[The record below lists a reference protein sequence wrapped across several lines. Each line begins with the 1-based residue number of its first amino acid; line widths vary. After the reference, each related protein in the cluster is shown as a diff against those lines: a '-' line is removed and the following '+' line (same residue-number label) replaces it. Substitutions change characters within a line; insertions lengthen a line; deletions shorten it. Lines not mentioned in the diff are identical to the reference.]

1 MRISPLTIYTYTY
14 IYAHMSKNISISD
27 DVYEWLKEIK
37 DDESFSSVIRK
48 LRDSSSL
55 ENINGM
61 NILEKWEE
69 TEAGLEKMSDK
80 EWERLEDAS

>member
-1 MRISPLTIYTYTY
+1 
-14 IYAHMSKNISISD
+14 MSKNISISD

-69 TEAGLEKMSDK
+69 TEAELEKMSDK

>member
-1 MRISPLTIYTYTY
+1 
-14 IYAHMSKNISISD
+14 MSKNISISD
-27 DVYEWLKEIK
+27 DVYEWLKEMK
-37 DDESFSSVIRK
+37 GDESFSSVIRK

-61 NILEKWEE
+61 NILENWEE
-69 TEAGLEKMSDK
+69 TEAELEKMSDK